1 MLTGYMRVSSNDER
15 QSVALQRDALI
26 AAGGI
31 PGIYIRI
38 MLQVLVI
45 IPRDLSPVSL
55 NFVKVMY

>member
-1 MLTGYMRVSSNDER
+1 MLIGYMRVSSNDEH

-38 MLQVLVI
+38 I
-45 IPRDLSPVSL
+45 YHFIDLSYF
-55 NFVKVMY
+55 N